1 MQITDLIILVLVFI
15 DVVSLS
21 MVTFIFRWAR
31 KAMGNFRTQIM
42 ELLSGESEESVAIIE
57 KLGHTIYQKLYRYF
71 NLKIPDSSSIMK
83 QSDGEVS
90 PEITPEIQ
98 SMIQKYT
105 GGSPA
110 SPGSSLAGVAGM
122 MGINDP
128 GFLKYLPLLEKFMKS
143 KGGPGSNSGEN
154 LNSGEYW

>member
-1 MQITDLIILVLVFI
+1 MNITDVIILLLVVV

-31 KAMGNFRTQIM
+31 KAMGNFRSQIM
-42 ELLSGESEESVAIIE
+42 ELLSGESEESQAIIE

-71 NLKIPDSSSIMK
+71 NLKIPDASSIMK
-83 QSDGEVS
+83 PSSEENS

-98 SMIQKYT
+98 EMVAKYT

-110 SPGSSLAGVAGM
+110 PSSSLAGVAGM

-128 GFLKYLPLLEKFMKS
+128 GFLKYLPLIEKFMKS
-143 KGGPGSNSGEN
+143 KGSGPASEN
-154 LNSGEYW
+154 INTGEYW